1 MNFRQVIKSV
11 INSIFPGS
19 MRKNV
24 KSVYQR
30 QHLKK
35 GPRLVTIGG
44 GTGLSV
50 LLRGLK
56 EYTSNITAIVSVAD
70 DGGSSGRLRGQLG
83 VLPPGDL
90 RDCLVALADT
100 ESAMES
106 LFNYRFTGGEELAGH
121 SLGNLLLVAMADL
134 TGSFETALHEAGK
147 VLAIR
152 GKVVPATYTDL
163 RLGAELEDGSLLM
176 GQSSIAQTEKRIKK
190 VFLKPAVCQ
199 PTPEALAAIREAE
212 AIILGPGS
220 LYTSVI
226 PNLLIPGMVEE
237 IKKASGLKIYVCNVM
252 TQVGETR
259 NYTASEHLEAL
270 YHHTVKGLVDY
281 MIVNNKKVPSAT
293 MTKYILE
300 GAKLVEIDR
309 EKIATMP
316 VQLIQAPL
324 LQENDYI
331 RHDSFKLATL
341 ILNLCSGKKAMG
353 W

>member
-1 MNFRQVIKSV
+1 M
-11 INSIFPGS
+11 
-19 MRKNV
+19 
-24 KSVYQR
+24 
-30 QHLKK
+30 
-35 GPRLVTIGG
+35 
-44 GTGLSV
+44 
-50 LLRGLK
+50 
-56 EYTSNITAIVSVAD
+56 AD

-134 TGSFETALHEAGK
+134 TGSFETALHEAEK

-176 GQSSIAQTEKRIKK
+176 GQSSIAQTETRIKK

-237 IKKASGLKIYVCNVM
+237 IKSF
-252 TQVGETR
+252 R
-259 NYTASEHLEAL
+259 F
-270 YHHTVKGLVDY
+270 
-281 MIVNNKKVPSAT
+281 
-293 MTKYILE
+293 
-300 GAKLVEIDR
+300 
-309 EKIATMP
+309 
-316 VQLIQAPL
+316 
-324 LQENDYI
+324 ENI
-331 RHDSFKLATL
+331 CL
-341 ILNLCSGKKAMG
+341 
-353 W
+353 